1 MNLKE
6 FDYIIAGAGSAG
18 CVLANRLSENPKCKV
33 ALIEAGGSDR
43 NFFVKTPAAF
53 SKLFKSKRDWAFE
66 SSPQEALN
74 NQKMFSPRGKMLG
87 GCSSMNAMIFTRPH
101 PLDIKEWQNFGLRDF
116 EWDQCLK
123 YLIKAEQQMGF
134 DHEDGEA
141 ISKED
146 FFIHPLS
153 QQFIQATSEYGWL
166 TNKCSS
172 SIHSG
177 SKYFLKNIKNGRRF
191 SVVDAYLKPI
201 SGRKNLTI
209 FKNSLATK
217 ILIEKD
223 QAIGIEFIQNASMH
237 QITCNRELILS
248 AGAFQTPQLLML
260 SGIGD
265 SSHLEKLRIQTV
277 LDNKSVGRHLKD
289 HLICGMAFRLKDGV
303 ASLDELNQVYPAL
316 KNLFNYLTNHQGSF
330 CSNIAEAGAF
340 INTTAQSDRPNLEFH
355 FGPAFFIQHGFI
367 KPKPHGISFGPS
379 LLHPESEGQIQ
390 LLSKD
395 PYAPPIIDPN
405 YFQRDAD
412 LQLMIEGLKITREL
426 SRQKAFINTIKSLE
440 YPNQEPQTDQDYLKH
455 LRQFSQT
462 LYHPSGTCRMSET
475 DDGVVNSEF
484 KVKGMDKLRICD
496 ASVFPTTVSSNTQA
510 TVLMLAEKLA
520 SQLK

>member
-1 MNLKE
+1 MILKS
-6 FDYIIAGAGSAG
+6 FDYIIVGAGSAG
-18 CVLANRLSENPKCKV
+18 CVLANRLSENPAIKV
-33 ALIEAGGSDR
+33 ALLEAGGSDR
-43 NFFVKTPAAF
+43 HFLVQTPAAF
-53 SKLFKSKRDWAFE
+53 SKLFKTKRDWAFE
-66 SSPQEALN
+66 TTPQSELY

-101 PLDIKEWQNFGLRDF
+101 PLDLKAWLNFGLRNF
-116 EWDQCLK
+116 EWDRCLP
-123 YLIKAEQQMGF
+123 YLIKTEQQMGF
-134 DHEDGEA
+134 DHEAGEA
-141 ISKED
+141 YSKED
-146 FFIHPLS
+146 YFIHPLS
-153 QQFIQATSEYGWL
+153 QQFIQATSEYGWPN
-166 TNKCSS
+166 NKSSS
-172 SIHSG
+172 SIQPG

-191 SVVDAYLKPI
+191 SVVDAYIKPI

-209 FKNSLATK
+209 LKNSLATK

-265 SSHLEKLRIQTV
+265 PTQLGKLRIQTV

-303 ASLDELNQVYPAL
+303 SSLDELNQVYPAI

-340 INTTAQSDRPNLEFH
+340 INTTANSERPNLEFH

-367 KPKPHGISFGPS
+367 KPKPHGISFGPT
-379 LLHPESEGQIQ
+379 LLHPESEGQIE

-395 PYAPPIIDPN
+395 PHAPPIIEAN
-405 YFQRDAD
+405 YFQRDTD
-412 LQLMIEGLKITREL
+412 MQLMIEGLKITRDL
-426 SRQKAFINTIKSLE
+426 SRQKAFINAIESLE
-440 YPNQEPQTDQDYLKH
+440 YPNQEPQTDQNYLQH

-462 LYHPSGTCRMSET
+462 LYHPCGTCRMSET
-475 DDGVVNSEF
+475 EDGVVNSEF